1 MKPRVKSEPSLKYTL
16 LQDLYGKV
24 LIMMSHPS
32 EHLRIEDERTWI
44 LKLDKYKKDVRRGW
58 SGAKLTRLP
67 CLQGLSRVEIDRT
80 GRS

>member
-16 LQDLYGKV
+16 LQDFYGKV

-32 EHLRIEDERTWI
+32 EHLRIED
-44 LKLDKYKKDVRRGW
+44 DRG
-58 SGAKLTRLP
+58 

-80 GRS
+80 DRS